1 MSTKLS
7 LNPDLSAVS
16 PINPALHPE
25 VATDMPQLL
34 CDFLEWAQQ
43 EKGFVLC
50 EAYKPKYDWY
60 TPIHYHSR
68 ILVEKFL
75 DGGVHA
81 QSAPPHDFSKS
92 IQPALES
99 ALRP

>member
-7 LNPDLSAVS
+7 LNTDLSAVS

-25 VATDMPQLL
+25 VATGIPQLL
-34 CDFLEWAQQ
+34 CDFLEWAQREQ
-43 EKGFVLC
+43 GLVLC

-60 TPIHYHSR
+60 TPIAYHSR

-75 DGGVHA
+75 DGGMRA
-81 QSAPPHDFSKS
+81 QPAPPHGFSKT
-92 IQPALES
+92 IQPVWKS
-99 ALRP
+99 ALHP